1 MRARTTFLALT
12 TTLFLTGTASAA
24 AHPPSS
30 PLDQQWLTTSMQG
43 DRFEIAGAR
52 QAEQI
57 SKNPK
62 VLALAAML
70 IKDHT
75 KSLKD
80 AIGLAHR
87 LGVPI
92 PHGPTFSQR
101 WELHIASSLSGRN
114 FDRWYSALEVED
126 HKQDIS
132 EAINEGREG
141 LNPAVRRDA
150 RNEIGTLKRHE
161 RMSRVALAAA

>member
-1 MRARTTFLALT
+1 MRVPGIVLALT
-12 TTLFLTGTASAA
+12 AALVLTGTATAA

-43 DRFEIAGAR
+43 DRFELIGAR

-62 VLALAAML
+62 VLALAAIL

-75 KSLKD
+75 KSLKK
-80 AIGLAHR
+80 AVGLAHR
-87 LGVPI
+87 FGVPI

-101 WELHIASSLSGRN
+101 WELHMARSLSGRS

-132 EAINEGREG
+132 ESINEGRNG

-150 RNEIGTLKRHE
+150 RSEIGTLKRHE